1 MKIVHVITRLIVGG
15 AQENTLISCEGQ
27 HDRGH
32 EVTLITGPPMGPE
45 GSLLERANSYGYRV
59 EVLDSMRR
67 AILPGRDYVTYRT
80 LVRRFRE
87 LKPDVVHTHSS
98 KAGIIGRWAAAQ
110 AGVPVI
116 VHTIHGLAF
125 TASTS
130 TLVNGF
136 YKLMERW
143 TAPRTTRIVC
153 VADAMREQSLAAG
166 IGRPEQYVT
175 VYSGMETKP
184 FLDPPVAR
192 AEVRRQLGLREN
204 DIVIGAI
211 ARLFYLKGHDDLLEL
226 APELRRRFADVRF
239 LWVGDGLLREQFEE
253 RMKQMGLRERFV
265 LTGVV
270 PPGRIPEL
278 TGAMDIL
285 VHPSR
290 REGLARALPQGSLA
304 GKPVVTYDV
313 DGNREALIEGKTGFA
328 VPAFDKQRLAAAIE
342 KLLADPAL
350 RQRMGEAGREF
361 ALSRFDAQ
369 VMVQALERIYQ
380 QARSL
385 SPSPSGL
392 RL

>member
-265 LTGVV
+265 LTGLV

-328 VPAFDKQRLAAAIE
+328 VPAFDKPRLAAAIE

-350 RQRMGEAGREF
+350 RQRMGDAGREF